1 MSHEILLI
9 DDDGDDREFFL
20 DAVTKV
26 SSNVKCTILE
36 SCTNLIS
43 DLNAGVLPRP
53 HLIFLDI
60 NMPEMSGWTCLSLL
74 KEHDIFGDIP
84 VIMYSTSDY
93 IEEAPKANRAGA
105 LSFFTK
111 PHDLKELQEILKQVI
126 QHMDHNTLVNLNDDS
141 NRFH

>member
-43 DLNAGVLPRP
+43 DLSAGILPRP
-53 HLIFLDI
+53 NLIFLDI

-74 KEHDIFGDIP
+74 KEHAVFGDIP

-93 IEEAPKANRAGA
+93 IEEALKAKKAGA
-105 LSFFTK
+105 VSFFTK
-111 PHDLKELQEILKQVI
+111 PYDLKELQVILKQVI
-126 QHMDHNTLVNLNDDS
+126 EHMDQNTLSELNQNSD
-141 NRFH
+141 RFH